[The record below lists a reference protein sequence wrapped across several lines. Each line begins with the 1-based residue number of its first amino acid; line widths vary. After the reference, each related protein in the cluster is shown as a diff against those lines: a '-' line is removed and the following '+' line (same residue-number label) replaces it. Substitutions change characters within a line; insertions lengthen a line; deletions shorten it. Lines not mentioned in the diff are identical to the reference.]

1 MFSNS
6 WNLYRGKERASSRSS
21 LRSAFASSAGRKL
34 WMTLQGVCAAIS
46 GGEKRWSVLPFFVIG
61 VVVDGLDDDDDD
73 NDNNGLGVFVI
84 A

>member
-1 MFSNS
+1 
-6 WNLYRGKERASSRSS
+6 
-21 LRSAFASSAGRKL
+21 
-34 WMTLQGVCAAIS
+34 MTLQGVCAAIS